1 MKLVEPIKYLL
12 SLVHNQPF
20 LNAYKRER
28 NDYFLRYYRTV
39 VSRQLIVSL
48 LIIKSVYLVTRIIVL
63 SDETDSNSGN
73 GLEKEEIILARTLII
88 VVVVFLVCQSIKLV
102 PDTYDFI
109 FCHSVK
115 VDDECRQPTWITKI
129 IKVCHLLLVI
139 NSSCNFVIYNYAR
152 KQCLKNVKNLVS
164 RRKSIT
170 SFVIIYVPSKYSQFS
185 IQ

>member
-1 MKLVEPIKYLL
+1 M
-12 SLVHNQPF
+12 SLVD
-20 LNAYKRER
+20 K
-28 NDYFLRYYRTV
+28 
-39 VSRQLIVSL
+39 VSTW
-48 LIIKSVYLVTRIIVL
+48 LVTRIIVL

-115 VDDECRQPTWITKI
+115 VDDECRQPIWITKI

-164 RRKSIT
+164 KSKSMT
-170 SFVIIYVPSKYSQFS
+170 SSKYSYADQKYVFAYCLS
-185 IQ
+185 LGSLT